1 MKVAGKLALAI
12 VLAILGVMAV
22 HAWLELRREVT
33 LYDADVKKNGRYGRA
48 LRGSI
53 TELRT
58 TASDEEAMKVVE
70 ATDEAVPEVSITWRW
85 MDVPP
90 NNPLAIERPPG
101 MPPSMLAPLDQPNA
115 SAQIVQY
122 RDDVALQRFTWVPV
136 YVDGRRPAVIQV
148 KETLIQQRQYI
159 ETTHRRLLV
168 TTLFTALA
176 CALAVLAVGWWFIG
190 RPLRRLQERTRAVAD
205 GDLSPSLA
213 IRQRDE
219 IGSFAVEFNAMCR
232 RLDETRKRLAE
243 ETEARITAMEQMR
256 HTDRLTTMGRLAAGV
271 AHELGTPLNVITGR
285 AEMIAAG
292 EANAAEV
299 ATSGRV
305 ILEQAGHM
313 TGLIRQLLNF
323 ARRQGPRFGAISLR
337 AVATATIDMLRPFAV
352 KRRVEITV
360 VAPHDDP
367 LLISADQ
374 SQIQQA
380 ITNVVMNGLE
390 SMSAGGRLAVT
401 LDTCRGRRPNDHEA
415 VDDDYARIIVEDQ
428 GEGIAA
434 ENVPR
439 IFEPFFT
446 TKGIGEGTGL
456 GLSVAYGIV
465 EEHRGWIDVDSAPGR
480 GSRFTIWIR
489 RGAVEQTGVGV
500 AS

>member
-1 MKVAGKLALAI
+1 MKVASKLAFAI
-12 VLAILGVMAV
+12 TLAILGVMAI
-22 HAWLELRREVT
+22 HAWFQLRNEVT
-33 LYDADVKKNGRYGRA
+33 LYDADVRKNGRYGRA
-48 LRGSI
+48 LRGAI
-53 TELRT
+53 TELRI
-58 TASDEEAMKVVE
+58 ASGDEVAMRVVE
-70 ATDEAVPEVSITWRW
+70 ATDEAVPEISITWRW
-85 MDVPP
+85 LDVPP
-90 NNPLAIERPPG
+90 ANPLAVERPAN
-101 MPPSMLAPLDQPNA
+101 MPPSTLTPLMATP
-115 SAQIVQY
+115 AQIVQY
-122 RDDVALQRFTWVPV
+122 RDGVTMERFTWVPITV
-136 YVDGRRPAVIQV
+136 ARLRPAAIQV
-148 KETLIQQRQYI
+148 RETMVQQRQYL
-159 ETTHRRLLV
+159 ETTRRRLLL

-219 IGSFAVEFNAMCR
+219 IGNFAVEFNRMCR

-243 ETEARITAMEQMR
+243 ETEARIAAMEQMR

-285 AEMIAAG
+285 AEMIATG
-292 EANAAEV
+292 EATATEV
-299 ATSGRV
+299 TTGGRV

-337 AVATATIDMLRPFAV
+337 AVATATVDMLRPFAV
-352 KRRVEITV
+352 KRHVEITV
-360 VAPHDDP
+360 VAPPGDP

-374 SQIQQA
+374 SQIQQV
-380 ITNVVMNGLE
+380 ITNVVMNGLA
-390 SMSAGGRLAVT
+390 SMSAGGRVTVT
-401 LDTCRGRRPNDHEA
+401 LDASRARRPNDPEA
-415 VDDDYARIIVEDQ
+415 ADEDYARIVVEDQ

-434 ENVPR
+434 ENLPR

-465 EEHRGWIDVDSAPGR
+465 QEHSGWIDVDSTPGR

-489 RGAVEQTGVGV
+489 RGVLEQVGAEV

>member
-1 MKVAGKLALAI
+1 MKLAGKLALAI
-12 VLAILGVMAV
+12 VVAILGVMAI
-22 HAWLELRREVT
+22 HAWLEMRREVT
-33 LYDADVKKNGRYGRA
+33 LYDADVKKSYRYGRA

-53 TELRT
+53 TALRT
-58 TASDEEAMKVVE
+58 TSGDAEAMRIVE
-70 ATDEAVPEVSITWRW
+70 ATDEAVPEISISWRW
-85 MDVPP
+85 MDVPAGSP
-90 NNPLAIERPPG
+90 QGIESPPR
-101 MPPSMLAPLDQPNA
+101 MPPSMLAPLT
-115 SAQIVQY
+115 SAPAHIVQY
-122 RDDVALQRFTWVPV
+122 LDDVALERYTWVPV
-136 YVDGRRPAVIQV
+136 YVEGRRPAVLQA
-148 KETLIQQRQYI
+148 KETLVEQRQYI
-159 ETTHRRLLV
+159 QTTHRRLLL

-176 CALAVLAVGWWFIG
+176 CALAVLTIGWWFIG
-190 RPLRRLQERTRAVAD
+190 RPLRRLEERTRAVAD

-219 IGSFAVEFNAMCR
+219 IGSFAVEFNRMCR

-243 ETEARITAMEQMR
+243 ETEARIAAMDQMR

-285 AEMIAAG
+285 AEMIATG
-292 EANAAEV
+292 EANAVEV

-401 LDTCRGRRPNDHEA
+401 LDTCRGRRPNDSEA
-415 VDDDYARIIVEDQ
+415 MDDDYVRIIVEDQ
-428 GEGIAA
+428 GEGIVA
-434 ENVPR
+434 EDLPR

-489 RGAVEQTGVGV
+489 RGAVEQTEVGV